1 MKVYANTSSL
11 KQSSGIQQALH
22 KAKIP
27 SPQKKNKGVYPV
39 YDLIARLMTLFLGLI
54 LININN

>member
-11 KQSSGIQQALH
+11 KQSSSIQQALH

-27 SPQKKNKGVYPV
+27 SPQKKNKGAYPV
-39 YDLIARLMTLFLGLI
+39 YDLNSTAYDSLSGPYTHKY
-54 LININN
+54 

>member
-11 KQSSGIQQALH
+11 KQNSGIQQALH

-27 SPQKKNKGVYPV
+27 SPQKKNKGAYPV
-39 YDLIARLMTLFLGLI
+39 YDLNSTAYDSLSGPYTLKY
-54 LININN
+54 